1 MFTPY
6 TMRLVVLVLISQRMS
21 DINGQ
26 VYGIEWINPLTI
38 IIVGCVTRDMVGVC
52 LIVVFS
58 LLQTLIDIYRESGNI
73 IIVTS

>member
-1 MFTPY
+1 M
-6 TMRLVVLVLISQRMS
+6 LIFQRMS

-26 VYGIEWINPLTI
+26 VYGLEWINPLTI
-38 IIVGCVTRDMVGVC
+38 IIVGCGTRDMVGVC